1 MINHFMDVAKELQL
15 KEFSREDREE
25 GEYQNSVEEVA
36 ENAMMIKIS

>member
-1 MINHFMDVAKELQL
+1 MINHIMDVAKDLQL